1 MTRCILEQYMAHNT
15 SLKLTFMLKALLFQ
29 EQLLCASYNGN
40 ANKLFEKL
48 ESSTPSS
55 EKLVFTINI

>member
-1 MTRCILEQYMAHNT
+1 MAHNT
-15 SLKLTFMLKALLFQ
+15 SLKLAFMLKALLFQ

-48 ESSTPSS
+48 ESSTHSS